1 MKILTSKFSG
11 PTPNTPAKYCVF
23 SHFDANDRVERYV
36 LHYLE
41 QLKLSGY
48 EVLLVSTSRA
58 ISDESVEALSRV
70 CHTVC
75 LRENVGYDFGSFKAG
90 IGLLKQ
96 HGARVSRLLIANDS
110 VFGPFNDL
118 QPVLQAMERED
129 IDLCGL
135 TDSHDHGYH
144 LQSYFI
150 SYSARMYASAAFDNF
165 WSSVDLI
172 SNTTDNFKQKI
183 VHNYEVGGSQHFIE
197 AGCSYAVVFPYHDI
211 LDRLFQRV
219 LDRLQRSR
227 DPRAQIQVQAEEL
240 FFNLNASHRY
250 WDELIDMGMP
260 FIKRE
265 LLTKNP
271 TGADLSSWPEKIAS
285 TSPYDVTMILEA
297 LIHQN
302 AIASIYPIDM
312 NKALAQIASPIDT
325 FEVPISP
332 SFDRWVNGTTVPAAV
347 HFSFDDD
354 AYLRSYPDIA
364 AVVEAGDYPFGLAH
378 FMHHGFAEGRKCVF
392 KRVVKN

>member
-1 MKILTSKFSG
+1 MKILTSRFSG
-11 PTPNTPAKYCVF
+11 QTPTTPAKYCVF

-36 LHYLE
+36 LYYLE
-41 QLKLSGY
+41 QLKLCGY

-58 ISDESVEALSRV
+58 ISDASVEALSKV

-75 LRENVGYDFGSFKAG
+75 LRENVGYDFGSYKAG
-90 IGLLKQ
+90 IELLKQ
-96 HGARVSRLLIANDS
+96 HGAPVSRLLVANDS

-118 QPVLQAMERED
+118 QPILHEMERED

-150 SYSARMYASAAFDNF
+150 SYSTRLYESAAFDDF

-183 VHNYEVGGSQHFIE
+183 VHNYEVGGSQHFLRT
-197 AGCSYAVVFPYHDI
+197 GCSYSVVFPYRDV
-211 LDRLFQRV
+211 LDRLFQRT
-219 LDRLQRSR
+219 LRKLEASRLPNS
-227 DPRAQIQVQAEEL
+227 DIVMHYGEL
-240 FFNLNASHRY
+240 VYNFNASHAY

-271 TGADLSSWPEKIAS
+271 TATDVSNWPQKIEASSH
-285 TSPYDVTMILEA
+285 YDVSMILEA
-297 LIHQN
+297 LINQD
-302 AIASIYPIDM
+302 AIENIYPIDTGQ
-312 NKALAQIASPIDT
+312 ALSVIHTLEDAVDVPLNPALSKWINTAS
-325 FEVPISP
+325 
-332 SFDRWVNGTTVPAAV
+332 VPAAIP
-347 HFSFDDD
+347 FRFDDPS
-354 AYLRSYPDIA
+354 YLNIYPDVAA
-364 AVVEAGDYPFGLAH
+364 AVQAGDYPYGLAH
-378 FMHHGFAEGRKCVF
+378 FRRYGFQEGRKCVF

>member
-1 MKILTSKFSG
+1 MKILATKFSG
-11 PTPNTPAKYCVF
+11 QTPTTPVKYCVF

-41 QLKLSGY
+41 QLKQCGY

-75 LRENVGYDFGSFKAG
+75 LRENVGYDFGSYKAG
-90 IGLLKQ
+90 IHLLKQ
-96 HGARVSRLLIANDS
+96 HGARVDRLLIANDS

-118 QPVLQAMERED
+118 QPKLNAMERED

-150 SYSARMYASAAFDNF
+150 SYSARMYESAAFDAF

-172 SNTTDNFKQKI
+172 SNTTDNFKLQI
-183 VHNYEVGGSQHFIE
+183 VHNYEVGGSQHFLQ
-197 AGCSYAVVFPYHDI
+197 AGCSYSVAFPYRD
-211 LDRLFQRV
+211 V
-219 LDRLQRSR
+219 LDRVFQRMLRRLDESR
-227 DPRAQIQVQAEEL
+227 QPGSDIVIQPGEL
-240 FFNLNASHRY
+240 VYNLNASHCY

-271 TGADLSSWPEKIAS
+271 TATDVSTWSEKIEAS
-285 TSPYDVTMILEA
+285 SPYDVSMILEA
-297 LIHQN
+297 LINQN
-302 AIASIYPIDM
+302 AIENVYPINIDQ
-312 NKALAQIASPIDT
+312 ALSAIQTPEDS
-325 FEVPISP
+325 FEVPIKP
-332 SFDRWVNGTTVPAAV
+332 SLSRWINTAGVPATV
-347 HFSFDDD
+347 QFRFDDPF
-354 AYLRSYPDIA
+354 YLSSYPDVA
-364 AVVEAGDYPFGLAH
+364 DSVKTGELPFGLAH
-378 FMHHGFAEGRKCVF
+378 FRHHGFPEGRKCAF
-392 KRVVKN
+392 KRVVNN

>member
-1 MKILTSKFSG
+1 MKILTSRFSG
-11 PTPNTPAKYCVF
+11 QTPTTPAKYCVF

-36 LHYLE
+36 LYYLE
-41 QLKLSGY
+41 QLKLCGY

-58 ISDESVEALSRV
+58 ISDACVEALSKV

-75 LRENVGYDFGSFKAG
+75 LRENVGYDFGSYKAG
-90 IGLLKQ
+90 IELLKQ
-96 HGARVSRLLIANDS
+96 HDAQVSRLLVANDS

-118 QPVLQAMERED
+118 KPILHEMERED
-129 IDLCGL
+129 IDLFGL

-150 SYSARMYASAAFDNF
+150 SYSTRLYESAAFDDF

-183 VHNYEVGGSQHFIE
+183 VHNYEVGGSQHFLRT
-197 AGCSYAVVFPYHDI
+197 GCSYSVVFPYRDV
-211 LDRLFQRV
+211 LDRLFQRT
-219 LDRLQRSR
+219 LRKLEASRLPNS
-227 DPRAQIQVQAEEL
+227 DIVMHYGEL
-240 FFNLNASHRY
+240 VYNFNASHAY

-271 TGADLSSWPEKIAS
+271 TATDVSTWPQKIEASSH
-285 TSPYDVTMILEA
+285 YDVSMILEA
-297 LIHQN
+297 LINQD
-302 AIASIYPIDM
+302 AIENIYPIDTGQ
-312 NKALAQIASPIDT
+312 ALSVIHTLEDAVDVPLNPALSKWINTAS
-325 FEVPISP
+325 
-332 SFDRWVNGTTVPAAV
+332 VPAAIP
-347 HFSFDDD
+347 FRFDDPT
-354 AYLRSYPDIA
+354 YLNIYPDVAA
-364 AVVEAGDYPFGLAH
+364 AVQAGDYPYGLAH
-378 FMHHGFAEGRKCVF
+378 FRRYGFQEGRKCVF

>member
-1 MKILTSKFSG
+1 MKILASKFSG
-11 PTPNTPAKYCVF
+11 QTPITPVKYCVF

-36 LHYLE
+36 LYYLE
-41 QLKLSGY
+41 QLKQCGY
-48 EVLLVSTSRA
+48 EVLLVSTSQA
-58 ISDESVEALSRV
+58 ISDASVEALSRV

-75 LRENVGYDFGSFKAG
+75 LRENVGYDFGSYKAG
-90 IGLLKQ
+90 IHLLKQ
-96 HGARVSRLLIANDS
+96 HGARVDRLLIANDS

-118 QPVLQAMERED
+118 QPILHAMERED
-129 IDLCGL
+129 IDLYGL

-183 VHNYEVGGSQHFIE
+183 VHNYEVGGSQNFLQT
-197 AGCSYAVVFPYHDI
+197 GCSYSVVFPYRD
-211 LDRLFQRV
+211 V
-219 LDRLQRSR
+219 LDRVFQRTLRRLDESR
-227 DPRAQIQVQAEEL
+227 RPDSDIVVQPGEL
-240 FFNLNASHRY
+240 VYNLNASHCY

-271 TGADLSSWPEKIAS
+271 TATDVSTWPQKIETSSH
-285 TSPYDVTMILEA
+285 YDVSMILEA
-297 LIHQN
+297 LINQG
-302 AIASIYPIDM
+302 AIENVYPIDIGE
-312 NKALAQIASPIDT
+312 ALSVIQTPEDAV
-325 FEVPISP
+325 EVPITPALSKWINAA
-332 SFDRWVNGTTVPAAV
+332 SVPASV
-347 HFSFDDD
+347 QFRFDDQF
-354 AYLRSYPDIA
+354 YLSSYPDIA
-364 AVVEAGDYPFGLAH
+364 AVVKAGDYPFGLAH
-378 FMHHGFAEGRKCVF
+378 FRHHGFAEGRKCVF

>member
-1 MKILTSKFSG
+1 M
-11 PTPNTPAKYCVF
+11 
-23 SHFDANDRVERYV
+23 ERYV
-36 LHYLE
+36 LYYLE
-41 QLKLSGY
+41 QLKLCGY

-58 ISDESVEALSRV
+58 ISDASVEALSKV

-75 LRENVGYDFGSFKAG
+75 LRENVGYDFGSYKAG
-90 IGLLKQ
+90 IELLKQ
-96 HGARVSRLLIANDS
+96 QDAQVSRLLVANDS

-118 QPVLQAMERED
+118 QPILHEMERED

-150 SYSARMYASAAFDNF
+150 SYSTRLYESAAFDDF

-183 VHNYEVGGSQHFIE
+183 VHNYEVGGSQHFLRT
-197 AGCSYAVVFPYHDI
+197 GCSYSVVFPYRDV
-211 LDRLFQRV
+211 LDRLFQRT
-219 LDRLQRSR
+219 LRKLEASRLPNS
-227 DPRAQIQVQAEEL
+227 DIVMHYGEL
-240 FFNLNASHRY
+240 VYNFNASHAY

-271 TGADLSSWPEKIAS
+271 TATDVSNWPQKIEASSH
-285 TSPYDVTMILEA
+285 YDVSMILEA
-297 LIHQN
+297 LINQD
-302 AIASIYPIDM
+302 AIENIYPIDTGQ
-312 NKALAQIASPIDT
+312 ALSVIHTLEDAVDVPLNPALSKWINTAS
-325 FEVPISP
+325 
-332 SFDRWVNGTTVPAAV
+332 VPAAIP
-347 HFSFDDD
+347 FRFDDPT
-354 AYLRSYPDIA
+354 YLNIYPDVAA
-364 AVVEAGDYPFGLAH
+364 AVQAGDYPYGLAH
-378 FMHHGFAEGRKCVF
+378 FRRYGFQEGRKCVF

>member
-1 MKILTSKFSG
+1 MKILTSRFSG
-11 PTPNTPAKYCVF
+11 QTPTTPAKYCVF

-36 LHYLE
+36 LYYLE
-41 QLKLSGY
+41 QLKLCGY

-58 ISDESVEALSRV
+58 ISDACVEALSKV

-75 LRENVGYDFGSFKAG
+75 LRENVGYDFGSYKAG
-90 IGLLKQ
+90 IELLKQ
-96 HGARVSRLLIANDS
+96 HDAQVSRLLVANDS

-118 QPVLQAMERED
+118 KPILHEMERED
-129 IDLCGL
+129 IDLFGL

-150 SYSARMYASAAFDNF
+150 SYSTRLYESAAFDDF

-183 VHNYEVGGSQHFIE
+183 VHNYEVGGSQHFLRT
-197 AGCSYAVVFPYHDI
+197 GCSYSVVFPYRDV
-211 LDRLFQRV
+211 LDRLFQRT
-219 LDRLQRSR
+219 LRKLEASRLPNS
-227 DPRAQIQVQAEEL
+227 DIVMHYGEL
-240 FFNLNASHRY
+240 VYNFNASHAY

-271 TGADLSSWPEKIAS
+271 TATDVSTWPQKIEASSH
-285 TSPYDVTMILEA
+285 YDVSMILEA
-297 LIHQN
+297 LINQD
-302 AIASIYPIDM
+302 AIENIYPIDTGQ
-312 NKALAQIASPIDT
+312 ALSVIHTLEDAVDVPLNPALSKWINTAS
-325 FEVPISP
+325 
-332 SFDRWVNGTTVPAAV
+332 VPAAIP
-347 HFSFDDD
+347 FRFDDPS
-354 AYLRSYPDIA
+354 YLNIYPDVAA
-364 AVVEAGDYPFGLAH
+364 AVQAGDYPYGLAH
-378 FMHHGFAEGRKCVF
+378 FRRYGFQEGRKCVF